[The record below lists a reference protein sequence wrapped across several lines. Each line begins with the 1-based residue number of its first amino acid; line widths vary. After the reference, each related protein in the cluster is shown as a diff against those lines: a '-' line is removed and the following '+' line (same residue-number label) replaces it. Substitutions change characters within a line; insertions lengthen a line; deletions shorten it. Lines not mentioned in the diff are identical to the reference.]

1 MNALGLFFLVAVAIG
16 GVVWVFVYPYL
27 SGEKKAERRM
37 ASVARAEP
45 IAARPSRGA
54 SKSRREQVEGTLK
67 VIDERRRKAKRPPL
81 SERLRQAGL
90 SWSKRRFLITAGALG
105 VAAFVVMLVLERSL
119 IVALAIGFAAGGGL
133 PFWALSFLKRRRE
146 SKFLNAFPDAVDVI
160 VRGIKAGLPLLDS
173 LKLIATDAEEPVRS
187 EFRAIVETQTIGM
200 PIGEAALK
208 LYENMQVPEA
218 NFFGIVIS
226 IQQRAGGNLSEAL
239 GNLSRVLRDRK
250 KMKAKI
256 QAMSQEAKASAGII
270 GALPIAVMTLVWITS
285 PSYIDL
291 LWTDPLGRVMLA
303 CSAGWM
309 LCGVLVM
316 RKMINFD
323 F

>member
-1 MNALGLFFLVAVAIG
+1 MGAYGLFFLVTIAIG
-16 GVVWVFVYPYL
+16 GVAWVFVYPYL

-45 IAARPSRGA
+45 IARPTRSAG
-54 SKSRREQVEGTLK
+54 KSRREQVEGSLK
-67 VIDERRRKAKRPPL
+67 VIEERRKKFKRPPL
-81 SERLRQAGL
+81 SVRLTQAGL
-90 SWSKRRFLITAGALG
+90 SWSKRRFMITAGALG
-105 VAAFVVMLVLERSL
+105 VGGFVVMMVLRTGL
-119 IVALAIGFAAGGGL
+119 LPALGIGFAAGCGL
-133 PFWALSFLKRRRE
+133 PFWVLSYLKKRRE
-146 SKFLNAFPDAVDVI
+146 AKFLAAFPDAVDVI

-187 EFRAIVETQTIGM
+187 EFRSIIDTQTIGM
-200 PIGEAALK
+200 PIGEACLK
-208 LYENMQVPEA
+208 LYESIPVAEA
-218 NFFGIVIS
+218 NFFGIVVS

-256 QAMSQEAKASAGII
+256 QAMSMEAKASASII
-270 GALPIAVMTLVWITS
+270 GALPIAVMALVWITS
-285 PSYIDL
+285 PAYIEL
-291 LWTDPLGRVMLA
+291 LWTDPLGHVMLA
-303 CSAGWM
+303 CSAAWM
-309 LCGVLVM
+309 LTGVLVM